1 MLRRESRVRARAL
14 QILYAWELQGRPA
27 IRAVADGLYP
37 VHGGHDRVWEDAERL
52 ALAVATAADELDGA
66 IVPEL
71 AGWRLARVGV
81 NERNILRLA
90 AHELRQGELPAPV
103 IISEALRLTHW
114 FAGAK
119 AGAFINGVLDALAR
133 RIGRL

>member
-14 QILYAWELQGRPA
+14 QLLYAWELQGRPA
-27 IRAVADGLYP
+27 VRAVADGLYA

-52 ALAVATAADELDGA
+52 ALAVATAVDELDGA

-71 AGWRLARVGV
+71 TRWRLARVGV

-90 AHELRQGELPAPV
+90 AHELQQGALPAPV
-103 IISEALRLTHW
+103 IISEALRLAHW

-119 AGAFINGVLDALAR
+119 AGAFVNGVLDTLAR
-133 RIGRL
+133 RMGRL